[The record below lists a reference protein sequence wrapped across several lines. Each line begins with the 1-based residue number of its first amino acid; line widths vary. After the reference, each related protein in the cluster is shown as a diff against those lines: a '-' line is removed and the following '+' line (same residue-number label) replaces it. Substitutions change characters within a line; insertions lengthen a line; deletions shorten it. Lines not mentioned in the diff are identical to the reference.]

1 MKIISKKI
9 LAVFLA
15 AICAFSVFAVN
26 ASALFDD
33 EEFFPEVF
41 FVDTVLEDNIYYE
54 IYSEDDYYYASVID
68 FEVDEEGNSLV
79 AESVTIPEEIEY
91 NGEDV
96 PVTEIGY
103 GAFMDCYTIREVTI
117 PETVTSICDMAF
129 YSAAHLEKFVIPET
143 TEFEYFGTSVFEAT
157 PVLGYF
163 AEQSADG
170 AVILG
175 QNVLLAY
182 LGNDKT
188 YTIPEE
194 IDFIADYCFFM
205 AGVEKVNFNENIAL
219 IPPFA
224 FASCRNLKEITIPD
238 SIYEIGEGA
247 FSNCTNLEKINLGDS
262 LEYIGTKA
270 FENTKIK
277 DIYLG
282 DSIIDVASAFAGCA
296 TLENI
301 TVSENNTSYFFEN
314 NALYYI
320 FTDMDGNFE
329 SSILE
334 YFLVTAD
341 VTTFTVPE
349 DVISIGQYAFYSCK
363 QLDKVIINS
372 YVDIYEF
379 AFAYCDFESFDF
391 TNVGSVGYATF
402 RGCDNLTS
410 LDLSTVDYIE
420 DSAFENCKNLADV
433 TFSPSV
439 YCIGARSF
447 ANTALT
453 EVSISGDD
461 AEVYEGAFADCKNLK
476 SVDFNEGVAVI
487 YSHVV
492 ANCPDLE
499 RVFISKTVD
508 YIDYYAFEDCQ
519 NVTFQI
525 IKHSDGA
532 DAIIEYAEDVDN
544 DVTKY
549 EIVGKLTIFERI
561 AKFFSDLFEKIFDFF
576 FRW

>member
-1 MKIISKKI
+1 MKSISKKI
-9 LAVFLA
+9 LAVLLA
-15 AICAFSVFAVN
+15 AICAFSVLAVN
-26 ASALFDD
+26 ASAFFDD
-33 EEFFPEVF
+33 EDFFPEDIF
-41 FVDTVLEDNIYYE
+41 SDLILEDNIYYE
-54 IYSEDDYYYASVID
+54 IYAEEDCYSASVID
-68 FEVDEEGNSLV
+68 FEVNEEGASLV
-79 AESVTIPEEIEY
+79 PETVIIPETVEY
-91 NGEDV
+91 EGEN
-96 PVTEIGY
+96 VTVTGIGY
-103 GAFMDCYTIREVTI
+103 GAFMDCYTIREVTLPDTI
-117 PETVTSICDMAF
+117 TSIDDQAF
-129 YSAAHLEKFVIPET
+129 YAASHLEKIIVPET
-143 TEFEYFGTSVFEAT
+143 IDFEYFGFSVFEAT
-157 PVLGYF
+157 PVLGYL
-163 AEQSADG
+163 AEQSTDS

-182 LGNDKT
+182 LGNDKM

-205 AGVEKVNFNENIAL
+205 AGIENVIFNESIEL
-219 IPPFA
+219 LPPYA

-238 SIYEIGEGA
+238 SIYGIGEGA
-247 FSNCTNLEKINLGDS
+247 FSNCTNLEKINLGNS
-262 LEYIGTKA
+262 LKYIGTKA

-282 DSIIDVASAFAGCA
+282 DSIINVASAFAGCA

-329 SSILE
+329 SSVLE

-349 DVISIGQYAFYSCK
+349 DVISVGPYAFYGCK
-363 QLDKVIINS
+363 QLDKVTINS

-379 AFAYCDFESFDF
+379 AFAYCDFERFDF
-391 TNVGSVGYATF
+391 ANVGSVGYATF
-402 RGCDNLTS
+402 RGCNNLTS
-410 LDLSTVDYIE
+410 LDLSTVDYID
-420 DSAFENCKNLADV
+420 DSAFENCKNLANV

-447 ANTALT
+447 ANTALE
-453 EVSISGDD
+453 EVSISGDE
-461 AEVYEGAFADCKNLK
+461 AEIYEGAFADCKNLK

-499 RVFISKTVD
+499 RVFISKTVN

-519 NVTFQI
+519 NVNFQI
-525 IKHSDGA
+525 IKYSDGA
-532 DAIIEYAEDVDN
+532 DIIVEYADDADN

-549 EIVGKLTIFERI
+549 EFVGKLNIFERI
-561 AKFFSDLFEKIFDFF
+561 AKFFSDLFEKIYDFF

>member
-1 MKIISKKI
+1 MKSISKKI
-9 LAVFLA
+9 LAVLLA

-54 IYSEDDYYYASVID
+54 IYSEDDYYYASAID
-68 FEVDEEGNSLV
+68 FEVDEEGNSLL
-79 AESVTIPEEIEY
+79 AESVTIPETIEY
-91 NGEDV
+91 DGKDV
-96 PVTEIGY
+96 TVTEIGY

-117 PETVTSICDMAF
+117 PETVTSIGDMAF
-129 YSAAHLEKFVIPET
+129 YSASYLEKFVIPET
-143 TEFEYFGTSVFEAT
+143 TEFEYFGISVFEAT

-163 AEQSADG
+163 AEQSTDG

-182 LGNDKT
+182 LGNDKM
-188 YTIPEE
+188 YTIPEG

-205 AGVEKVNFNENIAL
+205 AGVENVIFNENIAL

-224 FASCRNLKEITIPD
+224 FANCRNLKVITIPD

-247 FSNCTNLEKINLGDS
+247 FLNCTNLEKINLGDS
-262 LEYIGTKA
+262 LKYIGTKA

-320 FTDMDGNFE
+320 FTDMDGKFE

-349 DVISIGQYAFYSCK
+349 DVISVGPYAFYSCK

-379 AFAYCDFESFDF
+379 AFANCDFESFDF

-402 RGCDNLTS
+402 RGCNNLTS

-447 ANTALT
+447 ANTALK

-461 AEVYEGAFADCKNLK
+461 VEVYEGAFADCKNLK

-525 IKHSDGA
+525 IKYSDGA
-532 DAIIEYAEDVDN
+532 DAIIEYADDADN

-549 EIVGKLTIFERI
+549 EFVGKLTIFERI
-561 AKFFSDLFEKIFDFF
+561 AKFFSDLFEKIYDFF